1 MIGVGLG
8 SPSDSRVLT
17 HEPPSP
23 AGGPTHTS
31 IVSYTLHWLPD
42 WGRRLTQTFFKFYHT
57 VACTRR
63 RTGGCGNSMRISL
76 FLRPLRSTVTRLIS
90 APCKSSSG
98 RRKVYLVLRYYFF
111 HVPNTS

>member
-42 WGRRLTQTFFKFYHT
+42 WGRLLTQTFFKFLPYRGVHET
-57 VACTRR
+57 KDRR
-63 RTGGCGNSMRISL
+63 
-76 FLRPLRSTVTRLIS
+76 
-90 APCKSSSG
+90 AW
-98 RRKVYLVLRYYFF
+98 
-111 HVPNTS
+111 

>member
-42 WGRRLTQTFFKFYHT
+42 WGRRLTQNFFKFT
-57 VACTRR
+57 IPWRPRGEGPAGVVNQCRLANFRVR
-63 RTGGCGNSMRISL
+63 LEAPSL
-76 FLRPLRSTVTRLIS
+76 V
-90 APCKSSSG
+90 
-98 RRKVYLVLRYYFF
+98 
-111 HVPNTS
+111 